1 MNLHEL
7 RPAKGSTK
15 KRKRVGRGVGAGHGR
30 TSGRG
35 HKGQKARSGGGK
47 GPGFEGGQQPLQR
60 RLPKLPGF
68 KNPFKKQF
76 NIINVSSLERFEA
89 KSVVD
94 AAALEAKGMLSKK
107 GLPVKILGDGDL
119 TKELTVK
126 ADAVSGSARA
136 KIEKAGGKV
145 ETG

>member
-1 MNLHEL
+1 
-7 RPAKGSTK
+7 
-15 KRKRVGRGVGAGHGR
+15 
-30 TSGRG
+30 
-35 HKGQKARSGGGK
+35 
-47 GPGFEGGQQPLQR
+47 LQR